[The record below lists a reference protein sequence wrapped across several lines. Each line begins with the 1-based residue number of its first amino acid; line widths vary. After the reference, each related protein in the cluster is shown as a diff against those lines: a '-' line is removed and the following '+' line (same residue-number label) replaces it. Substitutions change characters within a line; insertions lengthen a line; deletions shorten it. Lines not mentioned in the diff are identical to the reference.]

1 MSWEITRD
9 AARRRFETRV
19 EVELCTLDYELDAG
33 TMAITHVNVP
43 DAVARRGIAAA
54 LTEAALL
61 HARASGWRVI
71 AQCPYAAWYVR
82 EHPEWTSILA
92 R

>member
-1 MSWEITRD
+1 MSWQIVHD
-9 AARRRFETRV
+9 PAHKRFETRV
-19 EVELCTLDYELDAG
+19 EGESCTLDYELDAA

-54 LTEAALL
+54 LTEAALS
-61 HARASGWRVI
+61 HARASAWRVI
-71 AQCPYAAWYVR
+71 AQCPYAEWYVR
-82 EHPEWTSILA
+82 EHPEWANVLA

>member
-19 EVELCTLDYELDAG
+19 EGELCTLDYELDAA

-54 LTEAALL
+54 LTEAALS

>member
-1 MSWEITRD
+1 MSWEIAHD
-9 AARRRFETRV
+9 ATRRRFETRV
-19 EVELCTLDYELDAG
+19 DGELCTLDYELDAG

-43 DAVARRGIAAA
+43 DAVARRGIAGA
-54 LTEAALL
+54 LTEAALA
-61 HARASGWRVI
+61 HARASGCRVI

-82 EHPEWTSILA
+82 EHPQWTDVLA